1 MLELEEA
8 LARILA
14 AIPSPEAELI
24 ALAQA
29 QGRILAE
36 TLVSPVDLPLFDNS
50 AMDGYAV
57 RAGDAAAARSDSP
70 VRLRLIGKAA
80 AGLPFAGALRSGSCV
95 RVFTGSMLPEGAD
108 SVVMQEDTR
117 IDSGRSE
124 EIVILEP
131 VKPWE
136 NVRLRGE
143 DLKTGATLAV
153 NGERL
158 SAGRLGLLAAAG
170 IKDVKVGKRPR
181 VGLMATGTEL
191 REAGDILGPGQIYE
205 SNRTALLALMERTGG
220 VAQVFPLVADSLA
233 ATHAA
238 IDQAFRQCDIL
249 ITSGGVSVGEM
260 DFVREAFEQAGGR
273 LEFWKVAMKPGR
285 PFVLGRRANQFLFG
299 LPGNP
304 VSAFV
309 TFLLLARPAL
319 LRWQGANET
328 RLPVHPGILAE
339 PLANHGGRRHFMRV
353 KVSADGAVYSSG
365 VQASHALASLAAA
378 NGLVDVPPQATLAA
392 GTEVR
397 VVRWD

>member
-8 LARILA
+8 LARIFA

-36 TLVSPVDLPLFDNS
+36 TLVSPVDLPFFDNS

-117 IDSGRSE
+117 IDSGKPE
-124 EIVILEP
+124 EILILEP

-158 SAGRLGLLAAAG
+158 SAGHLGLLAAAG

-191 REAGDILGPGQIYE
+191 REAGAILGPGQIYE

-378 NGLVDVPPQATLAA
+378 NGLVDVPPQVTLAA